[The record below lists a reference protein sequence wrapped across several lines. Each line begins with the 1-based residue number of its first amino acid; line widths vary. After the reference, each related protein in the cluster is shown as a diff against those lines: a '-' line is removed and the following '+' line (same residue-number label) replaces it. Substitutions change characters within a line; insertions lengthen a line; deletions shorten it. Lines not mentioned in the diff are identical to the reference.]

1 MITSVPIKKYR
12 KLKTKYNEIKEERNF
27 FKRGYYEIKEELKDF
42 QDEFTKLKG
51 RMAQH
56 DNPHTPS
63 SQKPIGQK
71 DNRSG
76 RRDKPRKTKSGKS
89 KKSGAQKGHVGTT
102 SRPKP
107 TQLKTH
113 TPEMCPLCGT
123 SDLEVTGTESIEIT
137 DRPPRPKA
145 VTTQHITKTCRCLN
159 CGHKEIRP
167 KVHTGWDFEDSQS
180 CAIMDRDNKNEA
192 VLPAPEKP
200 QPKAIPSHGRYQ

>member
-1 MITSVPIKKYR
+1 MLITSVPIKKYR
-12 KLKTKYNEIKEERNF
+12 KLKTKYNEIKEERDF
-27 FKRGYYEIKEELKDF
+27 FKRGYYEIKEELKDS

-71 DNRSG
+71 NNRSG
-76 RRDKPRKTKSGKS
+76 RRGKPRKTKSGKS

-107 TQLKTH
+107 TQFKTH
-113 TPEMCPLCGT
+113 TPEMCPLCCT
-123 SDLEVTGTESIEIT
+123 SDLEITGTESINIT

-145 VTTQHITKTCRCLN
+145 VTTQHITETCCCLN
-159 CGHKEIRP
+159 CGNKEIAC
-167 KVHTGWDFEDSQS
+167 VHVRIRRGHCMRGFVISS
-180 CAIMDRDNKNEA
+180 M
-192 VLPAPEKP
+192 LKP
-200 QPKAIPSHGRYQ
+200 